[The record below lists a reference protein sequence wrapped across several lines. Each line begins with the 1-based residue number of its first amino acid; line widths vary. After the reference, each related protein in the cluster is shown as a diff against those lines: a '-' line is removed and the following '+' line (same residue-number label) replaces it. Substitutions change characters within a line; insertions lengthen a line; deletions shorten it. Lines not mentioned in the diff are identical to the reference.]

1 MNIAQP
7 PIITNVK
14 GQPRKVGF
22 ELEYTGIELPETAAL
37 LQNLFGGTIEEEHK
51 SSYRVADAKFGDFT
65 IMFDAQMF
73 QRLSADV
80 ARERALDPENDSL
93 KAMAE
98 KFLAP
103 LATGWVPNEIV
114 TPPIP
119 LDQMQEME
127 RLTVTL
133 RDAGAKG
140 TGASPIYAFGMHIN
154 AELPGVPPEQLKDYI
169 AAFVLLQER
178 LQFEGQ
184 MDLTRRLSQ
193 FAKLFPDDYI
203 EFILQPDYAP
213 SLTDLITDYLQ
224 FNPTRNRALD
234 MLPAFSH
241 LEPELVGSLLND
253 GLTQARPTFHYRL
266 PNCSLDKPDWSI
278 LDEWALWVSVEALAE
293 DKDRLA
299 HMSQA
304 WLA

>member
-7 PIITNVK
+7 PTITNAK

-22 ELEYTGIELPETAAL
+22 ELEYTGIELAETATL
-37 LQNLFGGTIEEEHK
+37 LQDLFGGTIEEEHK
-51 SSYRVADAKFGDFT
+51 SSYRVAHTEFGDFT

-103 LATGWVPNEIV
+103 LAAGWVPNEIV

-119 LDQMQEME
+119 LDRLQEME
-127 RLTVTL
+127 RLTIAL

-184 MDLTRRLSQ
+184 MDLTRQLSQ

-213 SLTDLITDYLQ
+213 NLTDLITDYLQ